1 MTDNELLLAIADI
14 MDKKLDAKIQPLEN
28 EINSLKEWLNN
39 KQNYYICDKAT
50 INDDIKDIL
59 DYENV
64 LYTND
69 IVGDTKQC
77 FLRATE
83 QIINNIKKSLTFLIK
98 IKKAANND
106 VC

>member
-1 MTDNELLLAIADI
+1 M
-14 MDKKLDAKIQPLEN
+14 
-28 EINSLKEWLNN
+28 
-39 KQNYYICDKAT
+39 
-50 INDDIKDIL
+50 NDDIKDIL

-83 QIINNIKKSLTFLIK
+83 QIINNIRQASTK
-98 IKKAANND
+98 
-106 VC
+106 